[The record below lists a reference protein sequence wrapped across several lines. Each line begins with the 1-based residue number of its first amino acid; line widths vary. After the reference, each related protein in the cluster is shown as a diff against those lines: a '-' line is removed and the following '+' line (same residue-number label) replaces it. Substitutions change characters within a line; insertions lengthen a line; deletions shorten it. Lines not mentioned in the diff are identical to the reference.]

1 MTKIDI
7 EMITTDGILLIIQII
22 QNQHEVMGQWLHEL

>member
-7 EMITTDGILLIIQII
+7 EMITTDGILLIIQTI